1 MSVGAALAEARE
13 RAGLSVR
20 QLSERTRIRE
30 TVIQRFE
37 GDDFSVG
44 DFYTRGHLRTIAS
57 DLGLDP
63 DELVR
68 QYAQEHPGG
77 DSPIRTSSLF
87 GGAAVLRERGHRGSG
102 WTMAVAVALAIV
114 VIVVIARMLG
124 GSGDRTG
131 PTAVRLPANGQHGQH
146 GQERHDGAREGRSL
160 EEAFAPGLVVVK
172 VTTRK
177 PSWIAVKDAKG
188 KAIFEG
194 TLPEGKTETYSAKD
208 RVKMVIGDAGAVR
221 LVVNG
226 KDLGAPGRDGQMVR
240 RTFAAGGPSPR

>member
-77 DSPIRTSSLF
+77 DSPVRTSALF
-87 GGAAVLRERGHRGSG
+87 GGAAVLRERGRRGSG

-114 VIVVIARMLG
+114 VIVVVARMLG

-131 PTAVRLPANGQHGQH
+131 PTAVRVPAPAQHGQAH
-146 GQERHDGAREGRSL
+146 HEGAREGRSL
-160 EEAFAPGLVVVK
+160 EEAFGPGLVVVK

-194 TLPEGKTETYSAKD
+194 TLPEGKTTTYSARD
-208 RVKMVIGDAGAVR
+208 RVKLVIADAGAVR

-226 KDLGAPGRDGQMVR
+226 RDLGAPGKDGQMVR